1 MDGLCPRP
9 YPRSMSADPASIV
22 APSSPERSLVADP
35 PPRVWTVLLA
45 YVLVVVAS
53 VAASAA
59 AVFVA
64 ILARTLREPA
74 LADDAAAAA
83 AVVRATVDSA
93 GVLFAT
99 AIAAAAVQ
107 VVVALSAGRLSRD
120 PLRSRLALG
129 RPRLG
134 ATAFAVAAAGCAALS
149 STFDAGFGALGI
161 EQTGSIAH
169 LGRALVGLSPGGLA
183 LAVIA
188 AGVAAPVAEEL
199 FFRGYV
205 QTRLC
210 LRWGTWTGI
219 VVSAALFGLIHFDWI
234 HSPSAFLIGLYLGWL
249 AARAGSIAP
258 AIAAHAVNNVLWVV
272 ATSVGAGAN
281 LPRSAHAALLAVY
294 AAATVAAII
303 WLRPRLAAATAV
315 TASPAPPAGLVA
327 G

>member
-1 MDGLCPRP
+1 MPP
-9 YPRSMSADPASIV
+9 EPAAIV
-22 APSSPERSLVADP
+22 VPQSPEPSTAAA
-35 PPRVWTVLLA
+35 PPRRVWAVLLA

-53 VAASAA
+53 VVASAA

-64 ILARTLREPA
+64 VFARTLREPG
-74 LADDAAAAA
+74 LAHDAAAAE

-107 VVVALSAGRLSRD
+107 IVVALSAGRLSRE

-129 RPRLG
+129 RPGLG
-134 ATAFAVAAAGCAALS
+134 ATALAVAAAGCAALS
-149 STFDAGFGALGI
+149 STFDAAFGALGL

-169 LGRALVGLSPGGLA
+169 LNRVVVGLSPAGLA
-183 LAVIA
+183 VAVAA

-210 LRWGTWTGI
+210 LRWGAWTG
-219 VVSAALFGLIHFDWI
+219 VVVTAALFGLIHLDWI
-234 HSPSAFLIGLYLGWL
+234 HSPSAFVIGLYLGWL
-249 AARAGSIAP
+249 TARAGSILP
-258 AIAAHAVNNVLWVV
+258 AMAAHAVNNVLWVV
-272 ATSVGAGAN
+272 ATSAGAGAH
-281 LPRSAHAALLAVY
+281 LARGTHAALLAVHI
-294 AAATVAAII
+294 ACAVAAVA

-315 TASPAPPAGLVA
+315 TVSPGPPAGLVA